1 MLIEKD
7 KVKERHEALMTA
19 FSDEEFRNDLEKVK
33 DEFKEWLEKWMV
45 DMSPLDSR
53 LKNVFSIEARVKGK
67 STFEEKLYRK
77 NYIHDWPVSDDKEE
91 NQRFLRHTLTDLIG
105 LRVNCH
111 FVEYEKAIYD
121 YFTKTASVYEKQGF
135 VFNFKENK
143 VQKNGNTI
151 YKFSGIYKNEYHFE
165 VQIKSIVHN
174 VWGEVEH
181 RTVYKN
187 PIYDGFYE
195 KKKSISETLH
205 DVMLASDRE
214 LHILFN
220 MKETEDQLLRSLFFC
235 RTSESV
241 SKKCRTNVLGG
252 HYNSY
257 FRAFEDIE
265 PIKNYLIC
273 ALSGKE
279 YQKEHKNVVSNDFYN
294 QLIEAINNTFPPF
307 YLECLFNIDSELN
320 THQDY
325 NSFLVYF
332 LQHVVHAETDDFDKG
347 FSDDFNSQEEEEV
360 TDPLM
365 DYLVVIDDILG
376 TGVFMDEKENK

>member
-1 MLIEKD
+1 MLIDKD
-7 KVKERHEALMTA
+7 KIEERYEALMTA
-19 FSDEEFRNDLEKVK
+19 FSDEEFKKELGLIKE
-33 DEFKEWLEKWMV
+33 ELKEWLEKWMS
-45 DMSPLDSR
+45 DMKPLDPR
-53 LKNVFSIEARVKGK
+53 IDNVFSIEARVKGK

-77 NYIHDWPVSDDKEE
+77 NYIHEWPVSDDKEE
-91 NQRFLRHTLTDLIG
+91 NQSYLRHTLTDLIG

-121 YFTKTASVYEKQGF
+121 YFTTTADKYSENF
-135 VFNFKENK
+135 TFNFEENK
-143 VQKNGNTI
+143 IQKNGNVI
-151 YKFSGIYKNEYHFE
+151 YKFSGLYKGKYHFE

-187 PIYDGFYE
+187 PTYDGFYN

-235 RTSESV
+235 RTCDSV
-241 SKKCRTNVLGG
+241 STKCRTKVLGG

-265 PIKNYLIC
+265 PIKKYLIS
-273 ALSGKE
+273 ALLGKE
-279 YQKEHKNVVSNDFYN
+279 YQKKQKNVTSNYFYN

-307 YLECLFNIDSELN
+307 YLKCLFNIDSELN
-320 THQDY
+320 IHKDY

-332 LQHVVHAETDDFDKG
+332 LQQVIHDETDDFDNS
-347 FSDDFNSQEEEEV
+347 FINDFNGQEEEEGA
-360 TDPLM
+360 DPLR
-365 DYLVVIDDILG
+365 DYLVVIDEILG
-376 TGVFMDEKENK
+376 TGIFKDEKEKM